1 MRDGKGIRNS
11 KFEMRK
17 LEIGRK
23 CSRKVRKGREGRFD
37 IMQKARMFVKVG
49 WEERRRDGF
58 MQKAI
63 MWH

>member
-1 MRDGKGIRNS
+1 
-11 KFEMRK
+11 MRK

-49 WEERRRDGF
+49 WEERKQRFG
-58 MQKAI
+58 I
-63 MWH
+63 MHNVEMLRLGS